1 MWYVIQVTTGEEN
14 RTCQRC
20 KNLFSTTL
28 FCDVF
33 VPMYVRQ
40 KKYQGVWKEECKVLF
55 PGYLF
60 VDTDEPEIVEE
71 ELMKLT
77 CMAKPVCI
85 GSSFVPL
92 EVDEQEMLEQ
102 LLDVDSVVQT
112 STGYIV
118 DGTLLV
124 TQGPLQ
130 GMEQYVKRIDRHKRI
145 AEMEIPVLHEM
156 RKTLVG
162 LEVVAKVTKEEF
174 EGMRVRMS

>member
-1 MWYVIQVTTGEEN
+1 MWYVIQVATGEEI
-14 RTCQRC
+14 RTCERC
-20 KNLFSTTL
+20 KKILLTTL

-33 VPMYVRQ
+33 VPLYARQ

-60 VDTDEPEIVEE
+60 VDTDEPELVEK

-85 GSSFVPL
+85 GSAFVPL

-102 LLDVDSVVQT
+102 LLDANFMLQT
-112 STGYIV
+112 SKGYIV

-130 GMEQYVKRIDRHKRI
+130 GM
-145 AEMEIPVLHEM
+145 
-156 RKTLVG
+156 
-162 LEVVAKVTKEEF
+162 
-174 EGMRVRMS
+174 

>member
-77 CMAKPVCI
+77 CLAKPVYTGGAFC
-85 GSSFVPL
+85 PL
-92 EVDEQEMLEQ
+92 EAEEQEFLAELM
-102 LLDVDSVVQT
+102 DMDSVIQT

-118 DGTLLV
+118 DGKLIV

-130 GMEQYVKRIDRHKRI
+130 GMEDYVKWIDRHKRI
-145 AEMEIPVLHEM
+145 AEVESCILHET
-156 RKTLVG
+156 RKALVG

-174 EGMRVRMS
+174 EGMKVRVS